1 MASTLPD
8 SDIIVQYSC
17 FQTCSNLFKQV
28 ETSSKSPMIFSWFFS
43 FQEIEKNSWNQNR
56 AKDVIQM
63 SYVQELTERNEEDS
77 FGRGRKTR
85 VTTVIFF
92 YRGRFDEFSAI
103 QGMHHTLAVTRCIYR
118 GRARVWSGPIRGT
131 GGTLCT
137 PRLKPKQEIE
147 IPMFYNYLS
156 QLQNPA
162 EQPCMLAPLVRSG
175 VTYRIYR

>member
-1 MASTLPD
+1 
-8 SDIIVQYSC
+8 
-17 FQTCSNLFKQV
+17 
-28 ETSSKSPMIFSWFFS
+28 MIFSWFS
-43 FQEIEKNSWNQNR
+43 RKLKKTREIKTGQ
-56 AKDVIQM
+56 KDVIQM

-103 QGMHHTLAVTRCIYR
+103 QGMHHTLAVTRCIYTAA
-118 GRARVWSGPIRGT
+118 GLGPIRGFGT
-131 GGTLCT
+131 GGTLCR

-156 QLQNPA
+156 QLLWTQLSSPRVCLPPLYEA
-162 EQPCMLAPLVRSG
+162 EWLIESTVNVYSELRKAGWVSAFKPHVF
-175 VTYRIYR
+175 

>member
-17 FQTCSNLFKQV
+17 FQTCSNLFKLVQAG
-28 ETSSKSPMIFSWFFS
+28 SKLVQISNDFFLI
-43 FQEIEKNSWNQNR
+43 FQEIEKTREIKTGQ
-56 AKDVIQM
+56 KDVIQM

-103 QGMHHTLAVTRCIYR
+103 QGTMHHTLAVTPRCIY
-118 GRARVWSGPIRGT
+118 
-131 GGTLCT
+131 T
-137 PRLKPKQEIE
+137 PRRL
-147 IPMFYNYLS
+147 
-156 QLQNPA
+156 
-162 EQPCMLAPLVRSG
+162 G
-175 VTYRIYR
+175 

>member
-1 MASTLPD
+1 L
-8 SDIIVQYSC
+8 I
-17 FQTCSNLFKQV
+17 
-28 ETSSKSPMIFSWFFS
+28 
-43 FQEIEKNSWNQNR
+43 FQEIEKTREIKTGQ
-56 AKDVIQM
+56 KDVIQM

-103 QGMHHTLAVTRCIYR
+103 QGMHHTLAVTRCIYTAA
-118 GRARVWSGPIRGT
+118 GLGPIRGFGT
-131 GGTLCT
+131 GGTLCR

-156 QLQNPA
+156 QLQNLP
-162 EQPCMLAPLVRSG
+162 S
-175 VTYRIYR
+175 